1 MVVGQNLIDKIV
13 TIIVDPLIL
22 LIFSAGFVVFLWGLV
37 EFMRNVE
44 SESARETGKQH
55 MLWGLIGMFIMIAVQ
70 GILSIA
76 LDTFDINPN
85 DIGNDTVINRSSN
98 GSGGN
103 PFFNVR

>member
-1 MVVGQNLIDKIV
+1 MVVGQNLMDKIV
-13 TIIVDPLIL
+13 AIIIDPLIL
-22 LIFSAGFVVFLWGLV
+22 LIFSVGFVVFLWGLV

-44 SESARETGKQH
+44 SESSRETGKRH
-55 MLWGLIGMFIMIAVQ
+55 MLWGLVGMFIMIAVQ
-70 GILSIA
+70 GIIAIA

-85 DIGNDTVINRSSN
+85 DMGNDSVINRST

>member
-1 MVVGQNLIDKIV
+1 MVVGQNLMDKIV
-13 TIIVDPLIL
+13 AIIIDPLIL
-22 LIFSAGFVVFLWGLV
+22 LIFSVGFVVFLWGLV

-44 SESARETGKQH
+44 SESSRETGKQH
-55 MLWGLIGMFIMIAVQ
+55 MLWGLVGMFIMIAVQ
-70 GILSIA
+70 GIIAIA

-85 DIGNDTVINRSSN
+85 DMGNDSVINRST